1 MNYQNYQA
9 MLNILR
15 ESYWHEDTIKTK
27 EIIDIL
33 VAKGY
38 TEKDVVKFTVK
49 LQNDGYR
56 IKRGVYSLYS
66 LSADAVPKAEPAGA
80 VPKAE
85 PASMSFSSTT
95 KIQAPKRPE
104 NSADY
109 LIPKVDKNYVKF
121 GNYDI
126 VERALST
133 QRFAPIWI
141 TGLSGNG
148 KTYSVEQACANLS
161 RKMVMINI
169 TNETN
174 EEDLIGSFSL
184 ETVNSYEVECD
195 EALFAEFLASTI

>member
-1 MNYQNYQA
+1 MNYQA

-15 ESYWHEDTIKTK
+15 ESYCDGDTIKTK

-33 VAKGY
+33 VAQGY

-56 IKRGVYSLYS
+56 IKRGVYSLS
-66 LSADAVPKAEPAGA
+66 GGA

-85 PASMSFSSTT
+85 PALMSFSSAT

-104 NSADY
+104 ISADY

-126 VERALST
+126 VERVLST

-195 EALFAEFLASTI
+195 EALFAEFMASMI

>member
-1 MNYQNYQA
+1 MNYQA

-15 ESYWHEDTIKTK
+15 ESYCDGDTIKTK

-33 VAKGY
+33 VAQGY

-56 IKRGVYSLYS
+56 IKRGVYSLS
-66 LSADAVPKAEPAGA
+66 GGA

-85 PASMSFSSTT
+85 PACAVPKAEPALMSFSSAT

-104 NSADY
+104 ISADY

-195 EALFAEFLASTI
+195 EALFAEFLASMI

>member
-1 MNYQNYQA
+1 MNYQA

-15 ESYWHEDTIKTK
+15 ESYCDGDTIKTK
-27 EIIDIL
+27 EINDIL
-33 VAKGY
+33 VAQGY

-56 IKRGVYSLYS
+56 IKRGVYSLS
-66 LSADAVPKAEPAGA
+66 GGA

-85 PASMSFSSTT
+85 PALMSFSSAT

-104 NSADY
+104 ISADY

-133 QRFAPIWI
+133 KRFAPIWI

-195 EALFAEFLASTI
+195 EALFAEFLASMI

>member
-1 MNYQNYQA
+1 MNYQA

-15 ESYWHEDTIKTK
+15 EAYCDGDTIKTK

-33 VAKGY
+33 TAQGY
-38 TEKDVVKFTVK
+38 TEKDVVTFTIK
-49 LQNDGYR
+49 LQNAGYR
-56 IKRGVYSLYS
+56 IKRGVYSLS
-66 LSADAVPKAEPAGA
+66 GVA

-85 PASMSFSSTT
+85 PASMSFSAAT
-95 KIQAPKRPE
+95 KIQAAAKRPE
-104 NSADY
+104 ISDDY

-126 VERALST
+126 VEKALST

>member
-1 MNYQNYQA
+1 MNYQA

-15 ESYWHEDTIKTK
+15 ESYCDGDTIKTK

-33 VAKGY
+33 VAQGY

-56 IKRGVYSLYS
+56 IKRGVYSL
-66 LSADAVPKAEPAGA
+66 SAVA

-85 PASMSFSSTT
+85 PASMSFSSAT

-104 NSADY
+104 ISDDY

-133 QRFAPIWI
+133 KRFAPIWI

-195 EALFAEFLASTI
+195 EALFAAFLASTI

>member
-1 MNYQNYQA
+1 MNYQA

-15 ESYWHEDTIKTK
+15 EAYDGDTIKAK

-33 VAKGY
+33 VAQGY
-38 TEKDVVKFTVK
+38 TEKDAVKFTNK

-56 IKRGVYSLYS
+56 IKRGVYSLG
-66 LSADAVPKAEPAGA
+66 GA

-85 PASMSFSSTT
+85 PASMSFSSAT
-95 KIQAPKRPE
+95 KIQAAKKPE
-104 NSADY
+104 ISDDY

-126 VERALST
+126 VEKALST

-195 EALFAEFLASTI
+195 EALFAEFLASMI

>member
-1 MNYQNYQA
+1 MNYQA

-15 ESYWHEDTIKTK
+15 EAYCDGDTIKTK

-33 VAKGY
+33 TAQGY
-38 TEKDVVKFTVK
+38 TEKDVVTFTIK
-49 LQNDGYR
+49 LQNAGYR
-56 IKRGVYSLYS
+56 IKRGVYSLS
-66 LSADAVPKAEPAGA
+66 GVA

-85 PASMSFSSTT
+85 PASMSFSSAT
-95 KIQAPKRPE
+95 KIQASKRPE
-104 NSADY
+104 ISDDY

-126 VERALST
+126 VEKALST

>member
-1 MNYQNYQA
+1 MNYQA

-15 ESYWHEDTIKTK
+15 EAYCDGDTIKTK

-33 VAKGY
+33 TAQGY
-38 TEKDVVKFTVK
+38 TEKDVVTFTIK
-49 LQNDGYR
+49 LQNAGYR
-56 IKRGVYSLYS
+56 IKRGVYSLS
-66 LSADAVPKAEPAGA
+66 GGA

-85 PASMSFSSTT
+85 PASMSFSAAT
-95 KIQAPKRPE
+95 KIQAAAKRPE
-104 NSADY
+104 ISDDY

-126 VERALST
+126 VEKALST

>member
-1 MNYQNYQA
+1 MNYQA

-15 ESYWHEDTIKTK
+15 ESRESYCDGDGTIKTK

-33 VAKGY
+33 VAQGY

-56 IKRGVYSLYS
+56 IKRGVYSLS
-66 LSADAVPKAEPAGA
+66 GGA

-85 PASMSFSSTT
+85 PALMSFSSAT

-104 NSADY
+104 ISADY

-133 QRFAPIWI
+133 KRFAPIWI

-148 KTYSVEQACANLS
+148 KTYSVEQACANLG

-195 EALFAEFLASTI
+195 EALFAEFLASMI

>member
-1 MNYQNYQA
+1 

-15 ESYWHEDTIKTK
+15 ESYCDGDTIKTK

-33 VAKGY
+33 VAQGY

-56 IKRGVYSLYS
+56 IKRGVYSLS
-66 LSADAVPKAEPAGA
+66 GGA

-85 PASMSFSSTT
+85 PASMSFSSAT

-104 NSADY
+104 ISADY

-126 VERALST
+126 VEKALST

-195 EALFAEFLASTI
+195 EALFAAFLASTI

>member
-1 MNYQNYQA
+1 MNYQA

-15 ESYWHEDTIKTK
+15 ESYCDGDTIKTK

-33 VAKGY
+33 VAQGY

-56 IKRGVYSLYS
+56 IKRGMYS
-66 LSADAVPKAEPAGA
+66 LSGGA

-85 PASMSFSSTT
+85 PALMSFSSAT

-104 NSADY
+104 ISADY

-195 EALFAEFLASTI
+195 EALFAEFLASMI

>member
-1 MNYQNYQA
+1 MNYQA

-15 ESYWHEDTIKTK
+15 ESYCDGDTIKTK
-27 EIIDIL
+27 EINDIL

-56 IKRGVYSLYS
+56 IKRGVYSLS
-66 LSADAVPKAEPAGA
+66 GGA

-85 PASMSFSSTT
+85 PALMSFSSAT

-104 NSADY
+104 ISADY

-133 QRFAPIWI
+133 KRFAPIWI

-148 KTYSVEQACANLS
+148 KTYSVEQACANLG

-195 EALFAEFLASTI
+195 EALFAEFLASMI

>member
-1 MNYQNYQA
+1 MNYQA

-15 ESYWHEDTIKTK
+15 EAYCDGDTIKTK

-33 VAKGY
+33 TAQGY
-38 TEKDVVKFTVK
+38 TEKDVVKFTIK

-56 IKRGVYSLYS
+56 IKRGVYSLS
-66 LSADAVPKAEPAGA
+66 DGA

-85 PASMSFSSTT
+85 PASMSFSAAT
-95 KIQAPKRPE
+95 KIQAAKRPE
-104 NSADY
+104 ISDDY

-126 VERALST
+126 VEKALST
-133 QRFAPIWI
+133 HRFAPIWI

>member
-1 MNYQNYQA
+1 MNYQA

-15 ESYWHEDTIKTK
+15 ESYCDGDTIKTK
-27 EIIDIL
+27 EINDIL

-56 IKRGVYSLYS
+56 IKRGVYSLS
-66 LSADAVPKAEPAGA
+66 GGA

-85 PASMSFSSTT
+85 PALMSFSSAT

-104 NSADY
+104 ISADY

-133 QRFAPIWI
+133 KRFAPIWI

-195 EALFAEFLASTI
+195 EALFAEFLATMI

>member
-1 MNYQNYQA
+1 MNYQA

-15 ESYWHEDTIKTK
+15 ESYCDGDTIKTK

-33 VAKGY
+33 VAQGY
-38 TEKDVVKFTVK
+38 TEKDAVKFTVK

-56 IKRGVYSLYS
+56 IKRGVYSLS
-66 LSADAVPKAEPAGA
+66 GGA

-85 PASMSFSSTT
+85 PALMSFSSAT

-104 NSADY
+104 ISADY

-195 EALFAEFLASTI
+195 EALFAEFLASMI

>member
-1 MNYQNYQA
+1 MNYQA

-15 ESYWHEDTIKTK
+15 ESYCDGDTIKTK

-33 VAKGY
+33 VAQGY
-38 TEKDVVKFTVK
+38 TEKDVVQFTVK

-56 IKRGVYSLYS
+56 IKRGVYSLS
-66 LSADAVPKAEPAGA
+66 GGA

-85 PASMSFSSTT
+85 PALMSFSSAT

-104 NSADY
+104 ISADY

-195 EALFAEFLASTI
+195 EALFAEFLASMI

>member
-1 MNYQNYQA
+1 MNYQA

-15 ESYWHEDTIKTK
+15 ESYDGDTIKTK
-27 EIIDIL
+27 EIIDAL
-33 VAKGY
+33 VAQGY

-56 IKRGVYSLYS
+56 IKRGVYSLS
-66 LSADAVPKAEPAGA
+66 GGAVPKAEVPKAEPAL
-80 VPKAE
+80 
-85 PASMSFSSTT
+85 MSFSSAT

-104 NSADY
+104 ISADY

-133 QRFAPIWI
+133 KRFAPIWI

-195 EALFAEFLASTI
+195 EALFAEFLATMI

>member
-1 MNYQNYQA
+1 MNYQA
-9 MLNILR
+9 MLNNLR
-15 ESYWHEDTIKTK
+15 EAYCDGDTIKTK

-33 VAKGY
+33 VAQGY
-38 TEKDVVKFTVK
+38 TEKDVVKFTTK

-56 IKRGVYSLYS
+56 IKRGVYSLS
-66 LSADAVPKAEPAGA
+66 GGA
-80 VPKAE
+80 VSKAE
-85 PASMSFSSTT
+85 PASMSFSSAT
-95 KIQAPKRPE
+95 KIHAPKRPE
-104 NSADY
+104 ISDDY

-126 VERALST
+126 VEKVLST

-195 EALFAEFLASTI
+195 EALFAEFQASMI

>member
-1 MNYQNYQA
+1 MNYQA

-15 ESYWHEDTIKTK
+15 EAYCDGDTIKTK

-33 VAKGY
+33 TAQGY
-38 TEKDVVKFTVK
+38 TEKDVVKFTIK

-56 IKRGVYSLYS
+56 IKRGVYSLS
-66 LSADAVPKAEPAGA
+66 GVA

-85 PASMSFSSTT
+85 PASMSFSSAT
-95 KIQAPKRPE
+95 KIQASKRPE
-104 NSADY
+104 ISDDY

-126 VERALST
+126 VEKALST

-195 EALFAEFLASTI
+195 EALFAEFLASMI

>member
-1 MNYQNYQA
+1 MKYQA

-15 ESYWHEDTIKTK
+15 EAYCDGDTIKTK

-33 VAKGY
+33 VAQGY
-38 TEKDVVKFTVK
+38 TEKDVVKFTAK

-56 IKRGVYSLYS
+56 IKRGVYSLS
-66 LSADAVPKAEPAGA
+66 GGA

-85 PASMSFSSTT
+85 PASMSFSSAA

-104 NSADY
+104 ISDDY

-126 VERALST
+126 VEKALST

-195 EALFAEFLASTI
+195 EALFAEFQASMI

>member
-1 MNYQNYQA
+1 MNYQA

-15 ESYWHEDTIKTK
+15 EAYCDGDTIKTK

-33 VAKGY
+33 TAQGY
-38 TEKDVVKFTVK
+38 TEKDVVTFTIK
-49 LQNDGYR
+49 LQNAGYR
-56 IKRGVYSLYS
+56 IKRGVYSLS
-66 LSADAVPKAEPAGA
+66 GVA

-85 PASMSFSSTT
+85 PASMSFSSAT
-95 KIQAPKRPE
+95 KIQASKRPE
-104 NSADY
+104 ISDDY

-126 VERALST
+126 VEKALST

-195 EALFAEFLASTI
+195 EALFAEFLASMI

>member
-1 MNYQNYQA
+1 MNYQA

-15 ESYWHEDTIKTK
+15 EAYCDGDTIKTK

-33 VAKGY
+33 TAQGY
-38 TEKDVVKFTVK
+38 TEKDVVKFTTK

-56 IKRGVYSLYS
+56 IKRGVYSLS
-66 LSADAVPKAEPAGA
+66 DGAVRA

-85 PASMSFSSTT
+85 PASMSFAAAT
-95 KIQAPKRPE
+95 KIQAAKRPE
-104 NSADY
+104 VSDDY

-126 VERALST
+126 VEKALST

-174 EEDLIGSFSL
+174 EEDLIGNFSL

>member
-1 MNYQNYQA
+1 MNYQA

-15 ESYWHEDTIKTK
+15 EAYCDGDTIKTK

-33 VAKGY
+33 VAQGY
-38 TEKDVVKFTVK
+38 TEKDVVNFTIK
-49 LQNDGYR
+49 LQNNGYR
-56 IKRGVYSLYS
+56 IKRGVYSLS
-66 LSADAVPKAEPAGA
+66 GGA
-80 VPKAE
+80 APKAE
-85 PASMSFSSTT
+85 PASMSFSSAT

-104 NSADY
+104 ISDDY

-126 VERALST
+126 VEKALST

-161 RKMVMINI
+161 RKMIMINI

-195 EALFAEFLASTI
+195 EALFAEFQASMI

>member
-1 MNYQNYQA
+1 MNYQA
-9 MLNILR
+9 MLNMLR
-15 ESYWHEDTIKTK
+15 EAYRGDTIKTK

-33 VAKGY
+33 TAQGY
-38 TEKDVVKFTVK
+38 TEKDAIKFTIK

-56 IKRGVYSLYS
+56 LRRGVYSLS
-66 LSADAVPKAEPAGA
+66 DGAVPKAEPAGA

-85 PASMSFSSTT
+85 PASMSFSAAT
-95 KIQAPKRPE
+95 KIQAAKRPE
-104 NSADY
+104 ISDDY

-195 EALFAEFLASTI
+195 EALFAEFLASMI

>member
-1 MNYQNYQA
+1 MNYQA

-15 ESYWHEDTIKTK
+15 ESYCDGDTIKTK

-33 VAKGY
+33 AAKGY

-56 IKRGVYSLYS
+56 IKRGVYSLS
-66 LSADAVPKAEPAGA
+66 AGA

-85 PASMSFSSTT
+85 PASMSFSSAT

-104 NSADY
+104 LSADY

-133 QRFAPIWI
+133 RRFAPIWI

>member
-1 MNYQNYQA
+1 MNYQA
-9 MLNILR
+9 MLNILH
-15 ESYWHEDTIKTK
+15 EAYWNYGDTFKTK

-33 VAKGY
+33 TAHGY
-38 TEKDVVKFTVK
+38 TEKDVVKFTIK

-56 IKRGVYSLYS
+56 IKRGVYSLS
-66 LSADAVPKAEPAGA
+66 DGA

-85 PASMSFSSTT
+85 PASMSFAAAT
-95 KIQAPKRPE
+95 KIQAAAKRPE
-104 NSADY
+104 ISDDY

-126 VERALST
+126 VEKALST

>member
-1 MNYQNYQA
+1 

-15 ESYWHEDTIKTK
+15 ESYDGDTIKTK

-33 VAKGY
+33 VAQGY

-56 IKRGVYSLYS
+56 IKRGVYSLS
-66 LSADAVPKAEPAGA
+66 GGA

-85 PASMSFSSTT
+85 PAPVPKAEPALMSFSSAT

-104 NSADY
+104 ISADY

-133 QRFAPIWI
+133 KRFAPIWI

-148 KTYSVEQACANLS
+148 KTYSVEQACANLG

-195 EALFAEFLASTI
+195 EALFAEFLASMI

>member
-1 MNYQNYQA
+1 MNYQA

-15 ESYWHEDTIKTK
+15 ESYCDGDTIKTK
-27 EIIDIL
+27 EINDIL
-33 VAKGY
+33 VAQGY

-56 IKRGVYSLYS
+56 IKRGVYSLS
-66 LSADAVPKAEPAGA
+66 GGA

-85 PASMSFSSTT
+85 PALMSFSSAT

-104 NSADY
+104 ISADY

-195 EALFAEFLASTI
+195 EALFAEFLARL

>member
-1 MNYQNYQA
+1 MNYQA

-15 ESYWHEDTIKTK
+15 ESYDGDTIKTK

-33 VAKGY
+33 VAQQGY

-49 LQNDGYR
+49 LQKAGYR
-56 IKRGVYSLYS
+56 IKRGVYSLS
-66 LSADAVPKAEPAGA
+66 GGA

-85 PASMSFSSTT
+85 PAVPKAEPALMSFSSAT

-104 NSADY
+104 ISADY

-148 KTYSVEQACANLS
+148 KTYSVEQACANLG

-195 EALFAEFLASTI
+195 EALFAEFLASMI

>member
-1 MNYQNYQA
+1 MKYQA

-15 ESYWHEDTIKTK
+15 ESYDGDTIKTK

-33 VAKGY
+33 VAQQGY

-56 IKRGVYSLYS
+56 IKRGVYSLS
-66 LSADAVPKAEPAGA
+66 LSGGA

-85 PASMSFSSTT
+85 PALMSFSSAT

-104 NSADY
+104 ISADY

-133 QRFAPIWI
+133 KRFAPIWI

-148 KTYSVEQACANLS
+148 KTYSVEQACANLG

-195 EALFAEFLASTI
+195 EALFAEFLARL

>member
-1 MNYQNYQA
+1 MNYQA

-15 ESYWHEDTIKTK
+15 ESYCDGDTIKTK

-33 VAKGY
+33 VAQGY
-38 TEKDVVKFTVK
+38 TENDVVKFTVK

-56 IKRGVYSLYS
+56 IKRGMYS
-66 LSADAVPKAEPAGA
+66 LSGGA

-85 PASMSFSSTT
+85 PALMSFSSAT

-104 NSADY
+104 ISADY

-195 EALFAEFLASTI
+195 EALFAEFLASMI

>member
-1 MNYQNYQA
+1 MNYQA

-15 ESYWHEDTIKTK
+15 ESYSDGDTIKTK

-33 VAKGY
+33 AAQGY

-56 IKRGVYSLYS
+56 IKRGVYSLS
-66 LSADAVPKAEPAGA
+66 GGA

-85 PASMSFSSTT
+85 PASMSFSSAT

-104 NSADY
+104 ISADY

-133 QRFAPIWI
+133 KRFAPIWI

-195 EALFAEFLASTI
+195 EALFAAFLASTI

>member
-1 MNYQNYQA
+1 MNYQAIQA

-15 ESYWHEDTIKTK
+15 ESYCDGDTIKTK

-33 VAKGY
+33 VAQGY

-56 IKRGVYSLYS
+56 IKRGVYSLS
-66 LSADAVPKAEPAGA
+66 GGVVPKAEPAL
-80 VPKAE
+80 
-85 PASMSFSSTT
+85 MRFSTAT

-104 NSADY
+104 ISADY

-126 VERALST
+126 VERVLST

-161 RKMVMINI
+161 RKMVLINI

-195 EALFAEFLASTI
+195 EALFAEFLASMI

>member
-1 MNYQNYQA
+1 MNYQA

-15 ESYWHEDTIKTK
+15 ESYCDGDTIKTK

-33 VAKGY
+33 AAQGY
-38 TEKDVVKFTVK
+38 TEKAVVKFTVK

-56 IKRGVYSLYS
+56 IKRGVYSLS
-66 LSADAVPKAEPAGA
+66 GGAVPKAEVPKAEPAL
-80 VPKAE
+80 
-85 PASMSFSSTT
+85 MSFSSAT

-104 NSADY
+104 ISADY

-133 QRFAPIWI
+133 KRFAPIWI

-148 KTYSVEQACANLS
+148 KTYSVEQACANLG

-174 EEDLIGSFSL
+174 EEDLVGSFSL

-195 EALFAEFLASTI
+195 EALFAEFLASMI

>member
-1 MNYQNYQA
+1 MNYQA

-15 ESYWHEDTIKTK
+15 EAYCDGDTIKTK

-33 VAKGY
+33 TAQGY
-38 TEKDVVKFTVK
+38 TEKDVVKFTIK

-56 IKRGVYSLYS
+56 IKRGVYSLS
-66 LSADAVPKAEPAGA
+66 GVA

-85 PASMSFSSTT
+85 PASMSFSSAT
-95 KIQAPKRPE
+95 KIQASKRPE
-104 NSADY
+104 ISDDY

-126 VERALST
+126 VEKALST

-161 RKMVMINI
+161 RKMLMINI

-195 EALFAEFLASTI
+195 EALFAEFLASMI

>member
-1 MNYQNYQA
+1 MNYQA

-15 ESYWHEDTIKTK
+15 EAYCDGDTIKTK

-33 VAKGY
+33 TAQGY
-38 TEKDVVKFTVK
+38 TEKDVVKFTNK

-56 IKRGVYSLYS
+56 IKRGVYSLS
-66 LSADAVPKAEPAGA
+66 GGA

-85 PASMSFSSTT
+85 PASMSFSSVT
-95 KIQAPKRPE
+95 KIQAAAKRPE
-104 NSADY
+104 NSDDY
-109 LIPKVDKNYVKF
+109 LIPKVDQNYVKF

-126 VERALST
+126 VEKALST
-133 QRFAPIWI
+133 KRFAPIWI

-148 KTYSVEQACANLS
+148 KTYSVEQACANLQ

-184 ETVNSYEVECD
+184 ETVNSYEIECD
-195 EALFAEFLASTI
+195 EALFAEFQAYMQASMI

>member
-1 MNYQNYQA
+1 MNYQA

-15 ESYWHEDTIKTK
+15 ESYDGDTIKTK
-27 EIIDIL
+27 EINDIL
-33 VAKGY
+33 MAKGY

-56 IKRGVYSLYS
+56 IKRGVYSLS
-66 LSADAVPKAEPAGA
+66 GGA

-85 PASMSFSSTT
+85 PALMSFSSAT

-104 NSADY
+104 ISADY

-148 KTYSVEQACANLS
+148 KTYSVEQACANLR

-195 EALFAEFLASTI
+195 EALFAEFLASMI

>member
-1 MNYQNYQA
+1 MNYQA
-9 MLNILR
+9 MLNMLNILR
-15 ESYWHEDTIKTK
+15 ETYCDGDTIKTK

-33 VAKGY
+33 TAQGY
-38 TEKDVVKFTVK
+38 TEKDVAKFTIK

-56 IKRGVYSLYS
+56 IKRGVYSLS
-66 LSADAVPKAEPAGA
+66 GGA

-85 PASMSFSSTT
+85 PASMSFSSAT
-95 KIQAPKRPE
+95 KIQAAKRPE
-104 NSADY
+104 NSDDY

-121 GNYDI
+121 GPYDI
-126 VERALST
+126 VEKALST

>member
-1 MNYQNYQA
+1 MNYQYQA

-15 ESYWHEDTIKTK
+15 EAYCDGDTIKTK

-33 VAKGY
+33 TAQGY
-38 TEKDVVKFTVK
+38 TEKDVVKFTTA

-56 IKRGVYSLYS
+56 IKRGVYSLS
-66 LSADAVPKAEPAGA
+66 DGAVRA

-85 PASMSFSSTT
+85 PASMSFSAAT
-95 KIQAPKRPE
+95 KIQAAKRPE
-104 NSADY
+104 ISDDY

-126 VERALST
+126 VEKALST